1 MNDLIATVLALPV
14 LGPYLPYLS
23 AVVALAALV
32 APFLPAPEAPVSFY
46 AVLYRLVNL
55 AAVNVGHARN
65 AADPAA
71 PLFIK
76 PPPGIGALILLAL
89 PLGLAA
95 CAPDGTLKPG
105 VAAALAVACQVDAV
119 AQPVVVQI
127 APAVAPQVTAIAAV
141 DQQLIHPAVQQA
153 CQAVNGKPV
162 LIAPAVAKP

>member
-23 AVVALAALV
+23 AVVAIAAIV
-32 APFLPAPEAPVSFY
+32 APFFPAPSGRSLLY
-46 AVLYRLVNL
+46 AVAYRLVNL
-55 AAVNVGHARN
+55 AAANVGHARN
-65 AADPAA
+65 ASDPVASDPPKIVSA
-71 PLFIK
+71 WAVALFLPL
-76 PPPGIGALILLAL
+76 
-89 PLGLAA
+89 LGLAA
-95 CAPDGTLKPG
+95 CQADGTLKPG

-141 DQQLIHPAVQQA
+141 DQQLVHPAVQQA

-162 LIAPAVAKP
+162 AVSPAGAKP